1 MRYCSGMLH
10 RRDLLALVPVLSLR
24 GAANENKMTLCIHQ
38 TTSAA
43 AGYRKSLEGYS
54 RAGIRLV
61 EVIRPH
67 LEAFIQSDGL
77 PAAKRLLSDLGLT
90 AVSHGGLAG
99 LWAPRPERAAA
110 VAELKRHAEIAARLG
125 IDRIMAPCTGSGKF
139 TADDYKLAVDHM
151 REAGEIGKQF
161 GVVVMPEFTKS
172 SAFISTLPT
181 VLRLTREA
189 GHPNVRPMLDFYH
202 FWAGLSKFDDLE
214 LLHHGE
220 LHHVHFQDVPDMPR
234 EMLDSITREIPGT
247 GVAPIP
253 RILKAL
259 AAKGYS
265 GPLSVELFY
274 PKYQA
279 MDPFELARNIRERA
293 QPFL

>member
-1 MRYCSGMLH
+1 MLN
-10 RRDLLALVPVLSLR
+10 RRDLLALVPALQLR
-24 GAANENKMTLCIHQ
+24 GEANKRMTLCIHQ
-38 TTSAA
+38 NTSLD

-54 RAGIRLV
+54 RAGIKLV

-67 LEAFIQSDGL
+67 LNQFIKDEGL
-77 PAAKRLLSDLGLT
+77 PATKQLLADLGLR
-90 AVSHGGLAG
+90 AVSHGGLTG
-99 LWAPRPERAAA
+99 LWAPRPERHEALE
-110 VAELKRHAEIAARLG
+110 ELKRHAHIAAEMG
-125 IDRIMAPCTGSGKF
+125 IDRIMAPCTGAGQF
-139 TADDYKLAVDHM
+139 TADDYRLAVDHM

-161 GVVVMPEFTKS
+161 GVVVMPEFNRS
-172 SAFISTLPT
+172 STFISTLPT

-202 FWAGLSKFDDLE
+202 FWSGLSKFEDLE
-214 LLHHGE
+214 LLRQGE

-234 EMLDSITREIPGT
+234 ELLSGITREIPGT
-247 GVAPIP
+247 GIAPIP

-259 AAKGYS
+259 AEKGYS

-279 MDPFELARNIRERA
+279 MDPFELATTIRQKA
-293 QPFL
+293 QPFV